1 MKIVVNRLNLET
13 IGNDSHYDQV
23 TLENNVTA
31 SVTFSSGRGES
42 TRDDFKILYALSS
55 LVFCFCTAMQIS
67 ENASFD
73 IYEDY
78 DLKFGSL
85 AKVSQNIVLTT
96 ASGTCSS
103 DSNEFLG
110 NLRVIVGI
118 VKKLFDVNNDTQFA
132 WLTLR
137 KGFREKNGIDIE
149 AL

>member
-1 MKIVVNRLNLET
+1 
-13 IGNDSHYDQV
+13 
-23 TLENNVTA
+23 
-31 SVTFSSGRGES
+31 
-42 TRDDFKILYALSS
+42 
-55 LVFCFCTAMQIS
+55 MQIS

-118 VKKLFDVNNDTQFA
+118 VKNSSTSITTRN
-132 WLTLR
+132 LR
-137 KGFREKNGIDIE
+137 GSP
-149 AL
+149 